1 MDSARRLLYES
12 LASESSVELHTSKE
26 DCPSRAAP
34 SSGSMAAM
42 PTLQALRGPTATVTL
57 NVGGSFFTTTEST
70 LTRYSDTL
78 FTGLLRN
85 QNHDYLSQ
93 ERPPA
98 PPFIDRDPTH
108 FRLILN
114 FMRDGV
120 VLKPESDKE
129 TAELMMEASFYG
141 YGGQDRASLTM
152 TIHA

>member
-1 MDSARRLLYES
+1 
-12 LASESSVELHTSKE
+12 
-26 DCPSRAAP
+26 
-34 SSGSMAAM
+34 MAAM
-42 PTLQALRGPTATVTL
+42 PTLQALSGPTATVVL

-70 LTRYSDTL
+70 LTRYSDTF

-85 QNHDYLSQ
+85 QNHGYSSQ

-141 YGGQDRASLTM
+141 YGGQDRPPLTM